1 MDKFMIIEG
10 GNTTILYADK
20 MSHKDN
26 GVVLGNEYLDDHG
39 RLVNKYIAVVSNRA
53 TVINLTLAEEIATNE
68 QTYTDERND

>member
-26 GVVLGNEYLDDHG
+26 GVVLGNEYLDEQG
-39 RLVNKYIAVVSNRA
+39 RVINKYIAVVSSTA
-53 TVINLTLAEEIATNE
+53 TVINLTLAEEISTNDK
-68 QTYTDERND
+68 TYTDERND